1 MKVKETHVEAEEGE
15 DGRQVDGAAQGR
27 DDAAE
32 QVQVRVR
39 DAGQRAHQL
48 RGRAGEPGQHQPHD
62 DGRVVQ
68 APARTRHETS
78 AHLEQLQK
86 PDPAGAR
93 VTATGR
99 RGAVAQVNEMHCQY
113 YY

>member
-1 MKVKETHVEAEEGE
+1 MNTVIKPVRTAHVEAEEGE

-39 DAGQRAHQL
+39 DAGQGAHQL

-62 DGRVVQ
+62 DSRVVQ
-68 APARTRHETS
+68 APVQRSTTRQQTLS
-78 AHLEQLQK
+78 GCDSLRA
-86 PDPAGAR
+86 
-93 VTATGR
+93 
-99 RGAVAQVNEMHCQY
+99 CI
-113 YY
+113 